1 LSSTRASGYLLIG
14 FGEPSTI
21 DRLTIQAGIDHSNN
35 QRWAQLDR
43 PELVDL
49 LFSDGTCIRIHL
61 ADQFTPQHFGLHL
74 RNVTSVILVV
84 AGTYQAETVDIGV
97 TAVSSVNFMHRRRS
111 H

>member
-1 LSSTRASGYLLIG
+1 MTSTRSSGDLLIG
-14 FGEPSTI
+14 FGVPSTI
-21 DRLTIQAGIDHSNN
+21 DRLVIQAGIDHADV
-35 QRWAQLDR
+35 RWAQLDR
-43 PELVDL
+43 PALVDL

-84 AGTYQAETVDIGV
+84 AGVYPAETRDMDV
-97 TAVSSVNFMHRRRS
+97 TAISSVSFMHRRPN